1 VRDRSRASTITR
13 SNEEISKRPR
23 VILVEKQGSL
33 VGLITVKDVLRFIE
47 REEAENHAHRR
58 PQGLTS
64 LGTTA
69 GLEGILEETWVWLM
83 QRIRPLTA
91 R

>member
-1 VRDRSRASTITR
+1 
-13 SNEEISKRPR
+13 
-23 VILVEKQGSL
+23 VEKQGTL

-47 REEAENHAHRR
+47 REESHAHGR
-58 PQGLTS
+58 PQVRTG

-69 GLEGILEETWVWLM
+69 GIEGILEETWVWLM
-83 QRIRPLTA
+83 QRIQALTA

>member
-1 VRDRSRASTITR
+1 
-13 SNEEISKRPR
+13 
-23 VILVEKQGSL
+23 VEKQGTL

-47 REEAENHAHRR
+47 REEAENHAQVR
-58 PQGLTS
+58 TS

-83 QRIRPLTA
+83 QRIRPFTV